1 MAKIVTEQEVLRK
14 FQIENAKGK
23 QSFAEIVASMSEIER
38 RIFFEATGL
47 DSPEAFTS
55 LEFDSSFWLRPKQK
69 VPTTGDWFI
78 TALVAGRGFGKT
90 LTMTEWVRNFVKEN
104 PGCRLAIAGR
114 TAGDIRNTM
123 VTGEAL
129 ALNTKVP
136 TPNGWTTMGD
146 LKVGDTIYSG
156 DGKPCMV
163 TKAYPVLY
171 GRDCYTVNISGTEV
185 IADAN
190 HKWLTWDFKSR
201 VSLSEGRLRTKFKKS
216 VITTEE
222 IKNTLKFRGQN
233 NHGILS
239 TKIEGTPTELPI
251 DPYLLGY
258 WLGDGTSKSSEITVH
273 DDDKKNLW
281 DSVWRAGY
289 VPTHRK
295 TKYVVGI
302 TKGFQRDLKSN
313 GLHRNKHI
321 PDIYLRTTYEDRLQ
335 LVRGLMD
342 SDGCV
347 DSRNGALE
355 FSNKNPRI
363 IRGMYELLTSLGIR
377 VRECRPNGAGQMRL
391 SFTTSIPVFQLKR
404 KLDRVR
410 EYRREDDW
418 RYISSVEPTGSTPV
432 RCIEVDSDDHTF
444 LITDSFIRTHNS
456 GLLKKS
462 PENEKPEYKKME
474 SMLVWPMFKDSSGNP
489 STAQLLSS
497 EVPDAAR
504 GPQYHATLA
513 DEFAAWKTTPDA
525 SGATLFDNL
534 VLATRL
540 GKSPKM
546 LLATTPKRTKV
557 MKEVMA
563 WSKDPTRKVN
573 IVTGST
579 YENATLSPDYLRNIE
594 NQYGDSDLAK
604 QELEGLMLED
614 AEGIVFTD
622 SMLDN
627 ASSVDSVPS
636 NLIKIVAVD
645 PTVAGDP
652 KNADECGIMVIGA
665 TRESDYRHRTAYV
678 LEDATVTAKPEDW
691 AKVVADTARKWGI
704 RNVVVE
710 TNQGGD
716 LLRNI
721 IQSTDNGLIVHNVT
735 ATKGKV
741 KRVEPVAIKMQQ
753 GKVFFSPKDDFLQL
767 KDQLTFYDPDISGYS
782 PDRMDAFAW
791 GVTALL
797 IDPPKTLRFG
807 TFQAHRAKGSMPRRM
822 NTGRSVRKYGN
833 RSPRR

>member
-1 MAKIVTEQEVLRK
+1 MGKVLNEESILRK
-14 FQIENAKGK
+14 FQNEYNKGK
-23 QSFAEIVASMSEIER
+23 RSTAEIVASFSEVER
-38 RIFFEATGL
+38 KIFFEATGL
-47 DSPEAFTS
+47 DTPEAFS
-55 LEFDSSFWLRPKQK
+55 ALEYDSSFWLRPKQK

-90 LTMTEWVRNFVKEN
+90 LTMTEWVRKFVKEN

-123 VTGEAL
+123 VTGE
-129 ALNTKVP
+129 
-136 TPNGWTTMGD
+136 
-146 LKVGDTIYSG
+146 S
-156 DGKPCMV
+156 
-163 TKAYPVLY
+163 
-171 GRDCYTVNISGTEV
+171 
-185 IADAN
+185 
-190 HKWLTWDFKSR
+190 
-201 VSLSEGRLRTKFKKS
+201 
-216 VITTEE
+216 
-222 IKNTLKFRGQN
+222 
-233 NHGILS
+233 GIL
-239 TKIEGTPTELPI
+239 
-251 DPYLLGY
+251 
-258 WLGDGTSKSSEITVH
+258 
-273 DDDKKNLW
+273 
-281 DSVWRAGY
+281 A
-289 VPTHRK
+289 
-295 TKYVVGI
+295 
-302 TKGFQRDLKSN
+302 
-313 GLHRNKHI
+313 
-321 PDIYLRTTYEDRLQ
+321 
-335 LVRGLMD
+335 
-342 SDGCV
+342 
-347 DSRNGALE
+347 
-355 FSNKNPRI
+355 
-363 IRGMYELLTSLGIR
+363 
-377 VRECRPNGAGQMRL
+377 
-391 SFTTSIPVFQLKR
+391 
-404 KLDRVR
+404 
-410 EYRREDDW
+410 
-418 RYISSVEPTGSTPV
+418 
-432 RCIEVDSDDHTF
+432 
-444 LITDSFIRTHNS
+444 
-456 GLLKKS
+456 KS
-462 PENEKPEYKKME
+462 PLEERPEYKKME
-474 SMLVWPMFKDSSGNP
+474 SMLVWPNG

-540 GKSPKM
+540 GKNPKM

-557 MKEVMA
+557 MKDVME
-563 WSKDPTRKVN
+563 WSKDPERKVN

-579 YENATLSPDYLRNIE
+579 YENATLSKDYLRNIE

-622 SMLDN
+622 AMLES
-627 ASSVDSVPS
+627 ASSVDKVPN
-636 NLIKIVAVD
+636 NLIKIIAVD

-721 IQSTDNGLIVHNVT
+721 IQSNDNGLIVHNVT

-822 NTGRSVRKYGN
+822 NTGRSVRRYGN